1 MEPRRL
7 SKMKQKKKDMIAE
20 QINELEPNFIILQE
34 VRVGKNETDIN
45 QYEDLRKLLLPHN
58 NPFWVIQN
66 QYPNGHEEG
75 TCYFSNYPIMSHVT
89 HMLPN
94 GNNNEDIN
102 YRVFLYVTNK
112 FQINKK
118 NSYLNCTSFL

>member
-1 MEPRRL
+1 
-7 SKMKQKKKDMIAE
+7 MIAE
-20 QINELEPNFIILQE
+20 QINELEPDFIILQE

-45 QYEDLRKLLLPHN
+45 QYEDLRKLLLLPHN
-58 NPFWVIQN
+58 NPFWVLQN
-66 QYPNGHEEG
+66 QHSNVHEEG
-75 TCYFSNYPIMSHVT
+75 TCYFFNYPIIMSHVT

-118 NSYLNCTSFL
+118 NSYLNMYIFLMKEIYKSFN